1 MQCEGANEAKEATG
15 VENEGM
21 RNESATGGIATA
33 DIKKRQNVKKEERKI
48 KRSINEMGMR
58 DPDELSVKGEDENDV

>member
-33 DIKKRQNVKKEERKI
+33 DIKKRQNVQKGRKKK
-48 KRSINEMGMR
+48 
-58 DPDELSVKGEDENDV
+58 